1 MSAGGV
7 PATSPLFPERFGVTV
22 SFMMARSLRT
32 LAIGFL
38 ALLMTGLSMAQNATP
53 SEEAA
58 AQAYRQ
64 GEFSRAVSLYT
75 KALSETNDPTHRAEL
90 HVRIAWTLFAL
101 GRESEVPTHL
111 KAAILEDPNLELAP
125 DYYTKEFVDLFN
137 KVRRNQQFG
146 TSPENAAPAP
156 DLEAT
161 LMTIQARLDSKKD
174 LEGALADVDRLLE
187 AYPSDGRLLPLKLQ
201 VLETLGK
208 TQEAEHV
215 RLLMAAASGA
225 TGSEGMA
232 PLETELSVPELI
244 LRANRL
250 LDEGDFQTSLE
261 LLRKAVSLQPA
272 NVAALELLAE
282 ASTRAGNWNEAE
294 YALKSALSYQ
304 RDNLELQ
311 LRLGEVYL
319 AMGNSS
325 AARDVFR
332 AITRDNPHS
341 DRAWAA
347 LGLLDARLGNVEKAQ
362 KELEKA
368 IEENPLLPEVQ
379 LAYGEL
385 LLVRGQYPKA
395 LEALRTASN
404 LLHADPQVEAR
415 LGQALLA
422 LNKADA
428 ALEHLKAAIAGGF
441 DRPDVQR
448 ALILALVATDRLAE
462 AERTLKQ
469 AALPTEKGGD
479 LLRALILHHK
489 HDDEAAL
496 GLLRQEAERRPNAP
510 RVLNL
515 LAVALYERGRYAD
528 AVPIFQRSVELA
540 PDDRVIATNLLQ
552 ARQAAAAREL
562 LEGAINVQ
570 NNPKA
575 LRD

>member
-1 MSAGGV
+1 MSV
-7 PATSPLFPERFGVTV
+7 RL
-22 SFMMARSLRT
+22 LRV

-38 ALLMTGLSMAQNATP
+38 AFCAFGPVMAQTATP

-64 GEFSRAVSLYT
+64 GEFSRAVALYT
-75 KALSETNDPTHRAEL
+75 KALSETSDPTHRAEL

-111 KAAILEDPNLELAP
+111 KAALLEDPHLELAP

-137 KVRRNQQFG
+137 KVRRNQQLG
-146 TSPENAAPAP
+146 ISGGNTAPAP
-156 DLEAT
+156 DLES
-161 LMTIQARLDSKKD
+161 TIASVQARLDSKTD

-187 AYPSDGRLLPLKLQ
+187 AYPTDGRLLPLKQQ
-201 VLETLGK
+201 VLQALGR
-208 TQEAEHV
+208 TQEAQHV
-215 RLLMAAASGA
+215 RQLMDTASGA
-225 TGSEGMA
+225 TGSEGTA
-232 PLETELSVPELI
+232 PVETELSVPELI

-250 LDEGDFQTSLE
+250 LDQGDLQTSLE

-282 ASTRAGNWNEAE
+282 ASTRAGKWDEAE

-304 RDNLELQ
+304 RDNLELR

-319 AMGNSS
+319 AMGDSS

-332 AITRDNPHS
+332 AITKDNPHS

-347 LGLLDARLGNVEKAQ
+347 LGLLDARLGNRDKAR

-368 IEENPLLPEVQ
+368 IEENPLLAEVQ

-385 LLVRGQYPKA
+385 LLTAGEHEKA
-395 LEALRTASN
+395 LEALRTASTS
-404 LLHADPQVEAR
+404 LHNDPQVEAR

-422 LNKADA
+422 LKKPEA
-428 ALEHLKAAIAGGF
+428 ALEHLKVGITGGF
-441 DRPDVQR
+441 DHPDVQR
-448 ALILALVATDRLAE
+448 ALVLALVATGKLAE
-462 AERTLKQ
+462 AERKLKQ
-469 AALPTEKGGD
+469 AAIPPEKGGD
-479 LLRALILHHK
+479 LLRALILHEK

-496 GLLRQEAERRPNAP
+496 GLLRQEAKRHPNDP

-515 LAVALYERGRYAD
+515 LAVSLYEQGRYAD
-528 AVPIFQRSVELA
+528 AVPIFQRAAELA
-540 PDDRVIATNLLQ
+540 PADKVIAANLLH
-552 ARQAAAAREL
+552 ARRAAAARKL
-562 LEGAINVQ
+562 LDEAINVE
-570 NNPKA
+570 NSPDA
-575 LRD
+575 LLGSGSSVR